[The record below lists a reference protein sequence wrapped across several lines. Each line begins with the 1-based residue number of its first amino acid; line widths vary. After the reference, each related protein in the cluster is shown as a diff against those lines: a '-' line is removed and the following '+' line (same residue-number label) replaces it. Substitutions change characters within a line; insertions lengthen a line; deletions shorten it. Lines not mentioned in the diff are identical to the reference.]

1 MSLTERRIAWLLP
14 GSLQVMTG
22 GTGYDREIVAGL
34 RSAGW
39 QVDVASLSEGFP
51 WPDADALD
59 DAAKA
64 VARLPDG
71 LCVVADGLAFGALP
85 TLAHAHAQR
94 LRWIALVHHPLALEA
109 GLSPGQRAVLQS
121 AERAAL
127 EAAHTVIATSPATAR
142 TLQADYG
149 VASSRLHVVLPGTPA
164 APLAL
169 GSQDGPEPGPLSL
182 LCVATLTPRKG
193 HTLLIDALAGLQDRR
208 WVLHCVGSTTRDTA
222 TAQALQHAIAQHG
235 VAQRVFL
242 HGELDAAALQ
252 ARYMQA
258 DAFVLPSLHEGY
270 GMALAEALSYGLPV
284 ISTTAGAI
292 PETVP
297 ADAGALVPPGNM
309 VALRNALA
317 RLCDEPDW
325 RAQRAAGAR
334 HARAHLPDW
343 TTASAKFA
351 ALLESVTRTSLQGT
365 AP

>member
-1 MSLTERRIAWLLP
+1 VSLAERRIAWLLP

-22 GTGYDREIVAGL
+22 GTNYDREIVAGL

-39 QVDVASLSEGFP
+39 QVDVASLSERFP

-59 DAAKA
+59 DAAHT
-64 VARLPDG
+64 VAGLPDG
-71 LCVVADGLAFGALP
+71 MCVVVDGLAFGALP
-85 TLAHAHAQR
+85 ALAHAHARR

-109 GLSPGQRAVLQS
+109 GLTTAQ
-121 AERAAL
+121 RAAL
-127 EAAHTVIATSPATAR
+127 QAGECEALRAAHAVITTSPATAR

-149 VASSRLHVVLPGTPA
+149 VANSQLHVVLPGTDA
-164 APLAL
+164 APLAR
-169 GSQDGPEPGPLSL
+169 GSQDGPAPGPLSL

-193 HTLLIDALAGLQDRR
+193 HALLIEALAGLRER
-208 WVLHCVGSTTRDTA
+208 HWVLHCVGSATRDPA
-222 TAQALQHAIAQHG
+222 TAHAIQHAIKQQG
-235 VAQRVFL
+235 VAQHVFL
-242 HGELDAAALQ
+242 HGEIDAVALH

-258 DAFVLPSLHEGY
+258 DAFILPSLHEGY

-297 ADAGALVPPGNM
+297 TDAGALVPPGDV
-309 VALRNALA
+309 VALRIALA
-317 RLCDEPDW
+317 RLCSEPDW

-334 HARAHLPDW
+334 DVRARLPSWSTARAE
-343 TTASAKFA
+343 FA
-351 ALLESVTRTSLQGT
+351 AALHGAMQSSFHKA